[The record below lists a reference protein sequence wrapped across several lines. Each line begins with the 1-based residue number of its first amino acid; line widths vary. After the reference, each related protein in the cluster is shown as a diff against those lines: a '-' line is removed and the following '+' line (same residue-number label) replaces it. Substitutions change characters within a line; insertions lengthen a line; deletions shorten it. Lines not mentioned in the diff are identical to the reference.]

1 MDSPE
6 KVKTSTSIAAATT
19 LPSDSVAAPDSTIF
33 GYISNLSPIKPVKA
47 APVVPGFPSLNSPP
61 IVFTSPHLNPLCET
75 TYLKRSQCPQLS
87 CEELCQQDIS
97 DNKFEIGSNELEK
110 SKTQS
115 SSTLIPCVER
125 ECDTKGSVPDQA
137 ASPPECI
144 DKYLADTVEVN
155 CENSAHSANLSLIQS
170 DDDMPQSIKDFT
182 DSKLDDEND
191 IRQDAEILMGAFP
204 ATPELAG
211 QDFQGKSS
219 FNDEPVETDA
229 KQGGSEMPSCECPK
243 VESGLS
249 VEQQCE
255 LSVAQHAGAVHEDEL
270 GCASQ
275 FLPESLQPSQGY
287 EDCSEIT
294 GEASNKIADNIV
306 LHDPKGQHY
315 SGMRRRCLRFEE
327 ARGNIVENS
336 PGSRGSSNVVTSS
349 SLPANLA
356 DMEVFES
363 SSLEISATSSGRHLI
378 NLTQPIISVIPP
390 RNNGNPR
397 SSISKPSGIGLHL
410 NTIVNA
416 KPMSCGVSGS
426 MQSAEKGYLNVQDG
440 KLVSNMDC
448 HQPESTKNSSILSN
462 VREKLPVSSEDCSH
476 ETQVS
481 VATSYLPSQ
490 YLQIVK
496 SSTDIAPLKQI
507 EYETTLC
514 DKRKSISKHAHAVD
528 ISLLGSICLLK
539 FSRKKASATNDGDG
553 CKRCNCKKTKC
564 LKLYCDCFAAGIYC
578 AEPCACQGCFNRPEY
593 EDTVLD
599 TRKQIEFR
607 NPLAFAPKI
616 VQGLTDSSANSI
628 GEDGNYS
635 TPSSERHK
643 RGCNCKKSMCVK
655 KYCECYQANVG
666 CSSGC
671 RCEGCKNVY
680 GKKEEYGMTK
690 DVLSE
695 GPVNERFESTFDE
708 LEMAA
713 SRDGLLQTELCN
725 LDNFI
730 PPTPSFQFSD
740 HGNCA
745 PKSRFSTRRCLP
757 SPESN
762 LTLPKSLETS
772 DNNHDLLL
780 KARKDIQGI
789 DYYCQELDFSN
800 AETVNELSPRYD
812 GLSNM
817 CDLSTLPNPPSTA
830 MAYSASSK
838 ISDWTTISRA
848 QLCARSG
855 HLSSVSSFHWRG
867 SPITPVAQFGGTK
880 LLGAVESDKKHHD
893 IPEDDTPEILKDT
906 STPLKAVKVTSPNKK
921 RVSPPHR
928 RLHELGS
935 SSSAGLRSGRK
946 FILRAVPS
954 FPPLTPCIDSKDSSS
969 QNINDPLDCSSK
981 K

>member
-97 DNKFEIGSNELEK
+97 GNKFEIGSNELEK

-144 DKYLADTVEVN
+144 DKYLADTVKVN

-182 DSKLDDEND
+182 DSKLDDKND
-191 IRQDAEILMGAFP
+191 IRQDAETI
-204 ATPELAG
+204 
-211 QDFQGKSS
+211 D
-219 FNDEPVETDA
+219 
-229 KQGGSEMPSCECPK
+229 GSQEFK
-243 VESGLS
+243 L
-249 VEQQCE
+249 
-255 LSVAQHAGAVHEDEL
+255 QHAGAVHEDEL

-287 EDCSEIT
+287 EDCSETT

-356 DMEVFES
+356 DMVVFES

-390 RNNGNPR
+390 RNSGNPR
-397 SSISKPSGIGLHL
+397 SSISKPS
-410 NTIVNA
+410 
-416 KPMSCGVSGS
+416 
-426 MQSAEKGYLNVQDG
+426 
-440 KLVSNMDC
+440 
-448 HQPESTKNSSILSN
+448 ESTKNSSILSN

-496 SSTDIAPLKQI
+496 SSTDIAPLTQI
-507 EYETTLC
+507 EYQTTPC
-514 DKRKSISKHAHAVD
+514 DKRN

-635 TPSSERHK
+635 TAILRKAQK
-643 RGCNCKKSMCVK
+643 RVQLQEVDV
-655 KYCECYQANVG
+655 CEKILRVLSGFVFRIGLSANVG

-680 GKKEEYGMTK
+680 GKKEEYGMTM

-725 LDNFI
+725 LDNLI

-780 KARKDIQGI
+780 KARKDIQGWSMWI
-789 DYYCQELDFSN
+789 QRSMGD
-800 AETVNELSPRYD
+800 AEYSQLHVTVTWHPLAVFQSIIEKL
-812 GLSNM
+812 
-817 CDLSTLPNPPSTA
+817 
-830 MAYSASSK
+830 
-838 ISDWTTISRA
+838 
-848 QLCARSG
+848 
-855 HLSSVSSFHWRG
+855 LSSWKDFKKTLKHKKEDL
-867 SPITPVAQFGGTK
+867 TLEELAQHLRVEK
-880 LLGAVESDKKHHD
+880 ELRLLEGKDNQLAQTFKIHIV
-893 IPEDDTPEILKDT
+893 DDGKRF
-906 STPLKAVKVTSPNKK
+906 NKK
-921 RVSPPHR
+921 KRK
-928 RLHELGS
+928 HE
-935 SSSAGLRSGRK
+935 
-946 FILRAVPS
+946 P
-954 FPPLTPCIDSKDSSS
+954 
-969 QNINDPLDCSSK
+969 
-981 K
+981 

>member
-6 KVKTSTSIAAATT
+6 NVKTSTSIAAATT

-97 DNKFEIGSNELEK
+97 GNKFEIGSNELEK

-182 DSKLDDEND
+182 DSKLDDKND

-287 EDCSEIT
+287 EDCSETT

-349 SLPANLA
+349 SLPADLG

-390 RNNGNPR
+390 RNSGNPR

-416 KPMSCGVSGS
+416 KPMSCGASGS

-476 ETQVS
+476 EAQVS

-490 YLQIVK
+490 SLQIVK

-507 EYETTLC
+507 AYQTTPC
-514 DKRKSISKHAHAVD
+514 DKRKSISKHAHAVESSNLSSPKKKS

-643 RGCNCKKSMCVK
+643 KGAIARSVMLMSDALVD
-655 KYCECYQANVG
+655 AV
-666 CSSGC
+666 
-671 RCEGCKNVY
+671 EGCKNVY

-725 LDNFI
+725 LDNLI

-762 LTLPKSLETS
+762 LTLPKSLETF

-780 KARKDIQGI
+780 KARKDIQ
-789 DYYCQELDFSN
+789 
-800 AETVNELSPRYD
+800 
-812 GLSNM
+812 
-817 CDLSTLPNPPSTA
+817 A
-830 MAYSASSK
+830 MAYLASSK

-893 IPEDDTPEILKDT
+893 VPEDDTPEILKDT

-969 QNINDPLDCSSK
+969 QNINGPLDCSSK